1 MINYD
6 EKEYENAVAFT
17 GEYPRLPAGGYICK
31 IIGAKVEKSK
41 KGNDMLVLALD
52 IAEGDYKEFYKKQF
66 DERAKTASPDKPAKY
81 PNNAVLRAVLQGEN
95 WINRFKGI
103 ITAIENSNEGF
114 SWKSCNKDESKLKGL
129 TVGAIFREEEYE
141 KMDGSVGTSVKVYQL
156 RSVAKIRNG
165 EYTTPELKE
174 LPQKGEAFED
184 FINSVSSENDDLPF

>member
-17 GEYPRLPAGGYICK
+17 GEYPKLPAGGYICK
-31 IIGAKVEKSK
+31 IIGSKVEKSK

-52 IAEGDYKEFYKKQF
+52 IAEGDYKEFYKKQY
-66 DERAKTASPDKPAKY
+66 DERAKTATPNKLAKY

-114 SWKSCNKDESKLKGL
+114 NWKNCKGDETKLKDL
-129 TVGAIFREEEYE
+129 IVGAIFREEEYE
-141 KMDGSVGTSVKVYQL
+141 KLDGSIGTSVKIYQL
-156 RSVAKIRNG
+156 RSANKIRNG
-165 EYTTPELKE
+165 EYTTPEIKK

-184 FINSVSSENDDLPF
+184 FINSVDNDNDVLPF

>member
-17 GEYPRLPAGGYICK
+17 GEYPKLPAGGYICK

-52 IAEGDYKEFYKKQF
+52 IAEGDYKEFYKKQY
-66 DERAKTASPDKPAKY
+66 DERAKTATPDKPAKY

-114 SWKSCNKDESKLKGL
+114 NWKNCKGDETKLKDL
-129 TVGAIFREEEYE
+129 IVGAIFREEEYE
-141 KMDGSVGTSVKVYQL
+141 KLDGSIGTSVKIYQL
-156 RSVAKIRNG
+156 RSVNKIRNG
-165 EYTTPELKE
+165 EYTTPEIKK
-174 LPQKGEAFED
+174 LPEKGEAFED
-184 FINSVSSENDDLPF
+184 FINSVDNDNDDLPF

>member
-17 GEYPRLPAGGYICK
+17 GEYPKLPAGGYICK
-31 IIGAKVEKSK
+31 IIGSKVEKSK

-52 IAEGDYKEFYKKQF
+52 IAEGVYKEFYKKQY
-66 DERAKTASPDKPAKY
+66 DEKVKTATPDKPAKY
-81 PNNAVLRAVLQGEN
+81 PNNAVLRAVLEGEN

-114 SWKSCNKDESKLKGL
+114 NWKSCNGDESKLKDL
-129 TVGAIFREEEYE
+129 IVGAIFREEEYE
-141 KMDGSVGTSVKVYQL
+141 KLDGSIGTSVKVYQL
-156 RSVAKIRNG
+156 RSSDKIRNG
-165 EYTTPELKE
+165 EYATPEIKK

-184 FINSVSSENDDLPF
+184 ILNSVNNDEDLPF